1 MTPAVFD
8 GCFGWLHRG
17 HGRRG
22 IVLCS
27 AFGHEEMRAYRGWR
41 MLAEQLAVRGFHV
54 LRFDYPGTGDSGGT
68 ETDPDRLAAW
78 RGGISAAIDFLRS
91 ATPAETVLLVGL
103 RLGAALAMMVA
114 EDSPHVDGIACLAP
128 VVVGRSYLRELRL
141 LANARHEASF
151 LRPRPARND
160 RLEVVGDVLMAD
172 TLRDLGDIDLRRTL
186 TAPRRI
192 LLMDDGPRPQVA
204 ELGDLLARQGCEVTV
219 APFPGMAAYLQE
231 GIAAQVPQSAFDELA
246 GWCDR
251 LEPVATSGPGPEP
264 AGEPAWEPVPDTL
277 RLPGASERPLR
288 FGKADGLFGI
298 LCAPDAG
305 HAAMG
310 PPVLMLNTA
319 FGRRIGDGRVFVT
332 LARRLA
338 ALGVTSLRMDLSGFG
353 DSVPVEGVGL
363 SPYSDHNRKDVAA
376 ALDALE
382 RAGHD
387 KPLVIGICSGAY
399 TAFHAAVADSRVQG
413 LILVN
418 LQKFVWK
425 QGAAFGVEYRRQR
438 RPLGFYLRA
447 ARQRGAWRR
456 FFTNSPAAAAILT
469 TLLQRPL
476 LRAYRD
482 LSLALEAATGIETS
496 SGQARRWLNLLS
508 ARDTRI
514 DLWYS
519 ESDPGWSELTHH
531 FTLKDLQLR
540 GLPRIRVAVIPDA
553 DHSLHDHAARRHFM
567 EKVCSLLE
575 DFRTGTA
582 RGTSAS
588 LLSVEVSA
596 PEHDRVPDIAA
607 QLHAAVLIDEAG
619 PANGTGLTRQAGA
632 VERTPVQ
639 L

>member
-1 MTPAVFD
+1 MTPAVFE

-41 MLAEQLAVRGFHV
+41 LLAEQLAARGFHV
-54 LRFDYPGTGDSGGT
+54 LRFDYPGTGDSSGT

-78 RGGISAAIDFLRS
+78 RGGISAAIDCLRS

-114 EDSPHVDGIACLAP
+114 EDSPHVDAIACLAP

-151 LRPRPARND
+151 LRPRPARDD

-172 TLRDLGDIDLRRTL
+172 TLRDLGDIDLRRTRM
-186 TAPRRI
+186 ASRRV

-231 GIAAQVPQSAFDELA
+231 GIAAQVPQTAFDELA
-246 GWCDR
+246 DWCDR
-251 LEPVATSGPGPEP
+251 LEPVATSGPEP
-264 AGEPAWEPVPDTL
+264 AGESAWEPVLDTL
-277 RLPGASERPLR
+277 QLPGAHERPLR
-288 FGKADGLFGI
+288 FGEADGLFGI

-305 HAAMG
+305 HTTLG

-319 FGRRIGDGRVFVT
+319 FGRRIGDGRVFVA

-353 DSVPVEGVGL
+353 DSLPVEGASL
-363 SPYSDHNRKDVAA
+363 DPYSDRGRRDVAA
-376 ALDALE
+376 ALDALQ

-387 KPLVIGICSGAY
+387 NPLVIGICSGAY
-399 TAFHAAVADSRVQG
+399 TAFHAALADARVQG

-418 LQKFVWK
+418 LQKFVWT
-425 QGAAFGVEYRRQR
+425 QGSAFGVEYRRQR

-456 FFTNSPAAAAILT
+456 FFTNSAAAAAILT

-476 LRAYRD
+476 LRAYRN

-508 ARDTRI
+508 ARDTRV

-519 ESDPGWSELTHH
+519 ESDPGWAELTQH

-567 EKVCSLLE
+567 EQVCSLLE
-575 DFRTGTA
+575 DSRTGTA
-582 RGTSAS
+582 HGASAS

-596 PEHDRVPDIAA
+596 PQHDRVPDSAM
-607 QLHAAVLIDEAG
+607 QLHVAGLIDEAG
-619 PANGTGLTRQAGA
+619 AI
-632 VERTPVQ
+632 ERTPVQ